1 MPEAP
6 VPVESPNGTVILP
19 QWLVRPL
26 TVVAII
32 SGVITPMLPE
42 GVYRN
47 VAIAVVGVC
56 AGLGVYSGGAR
67 K

>member
-1 MPEAP
+1 MPEAVGP
-6 VPVESPNGTVILP
+6 PESPNGTVILP

-26 TVVAII
+26 TVLAIVA
-32 SGVITPMLPE
+32 GVVGPMLPSE
-42 GVYRN
+42 TYRN
-47 VAIAVVGVC
+47 VALAILGVC